1 MRYMIKYIDTVKKN
15 ALAGT
20 ALLRLD
26 FNTTDNWRMQAVI
39 PTIKFLLKT
48 SDKIVIVSHRGRPD
62 GFDKKLSL
70 KKDAEALSK
79 MLWAGEVRRGGAAS
93 KKVVFI
99 DNFDFPNIKTQIAAA
114 PEGSVFL
121 LENLR
126 FLKGEESNSSQL
138 AKQLASLADCY
149 VNDAFAVSH
158 RANASIAAVTKFLPS
173 YAGLE
178 LKQEIESLSRVMK
191 KPARPLVLILGGAK
205 ASDKLGVITYFK
217 KKADHFLL
225 GGCSANTI
233 LAMKGMNIKKSLK
246 DNDPESIKTLKP
258 LMNYGSVI
266 LPVDFVWG
274 KDAILDLGPKT
285 AEKFGK
291 YIAGA
296 GTIIW
301 TGPLGL
307 IEKKQYARASVA
319 IARAIGR
326 NRRAFS
332 VTGGGDT
339 VAFLKKY
346 KLDKKFSFISTGG
359 GAMVDFLAGKKMP
372 GIEALK

>member
-1 MRYMIKYIDTVKKN
+1 MIKYIDKVKAS
-15 ALAGT
+15 ALTGT

-26 FNTTDNWRMQAVI
+26 FNTTDNWRMQAVL
-39 PTIKFLLKT
+39 PTIKYLLKT
-48 SDKIVIVSHRGRPD
+48 SGKIVIISHRGRPD

-70 KKDAEALSK
+70 KHDAVVLSN
-79 MLWAGEVRRGGAAS
+79 MLWGSGKS
-93 KKVVFI
+93 TKKKVIFI
-99 DNFDFPNIKTQIAAA
+99 DNFDFPKIKEQIAAA
-114 PEGSVFL
+114 PQGTVL
-121 LENLR
+121 LLDNLR
-126 FLKGEESNSSQL
+126 FLKGEETNSPEL
-138 AKQLASLADCY
+138 GKQLASLADIY

-158 RANASIAAVTKFLPS
+158 RANASVAAVTKFLPS

-178 LKQEIESLSRVMK
+178 MKKEIESLSKVML
-191 KPARPLVLILGGAK
+191 KPQRPLVLILGGAK
-205 ASDKLGVITYFK
+205 ASDKLGVIKYFQ
-217 KKADHFLL
+217 KKADKFLL
-225 GGCSANTI
+225 GGGSANTI
-233 LAMKGMNIKKSLK
+233 LQMKGVDIKKSLK
-246 DNDPESIKTLKP
+246 DNDPESVKTLKP
-258 LMNYGSVI
+258 LVNYKSVI
-266 LPVDFVWG
+266 LPVDFVWS

-285 AEKFGK
+285 IKEFSA
-291 YIAGA
+291 YIAAA

-307 IEKKQYARASVA
+307 IEKKQYAKCSIA
-319 IARAIGR
+319 IAQAIGR